1 MVEQGVIF
9 ILLAA
14 LAIYW
19 ITPFIL
25 LIVAAFMYRSN
36 PTRAKNFM
44 VTALIMLLVGIGV
57 CGSLMM

>member
-1 MVEQGVIF
+1 MVEEGVIF

-14 LAIYW
+14 LALYW

-25 LIVAAFMYRSN
+25 LIVATFMYRSN
-36 PTRAKNFM
+36 PKRAKHFM

-57 CGSLMM
+57 CGSFMV